1 MATQEITLHVPE
13 ISCEHCVHTINGALS
28 ALPGVERVS
37 TDIPTKTVALRYEPG
52 AVTMEQ
58 IQAVLDEEGYTV
70 AERS

>member
-37 TDIPTKTVALRYEPG
+37 TDIPTKTVALRYDPG
-52 AVTMEQ
+52 AVTLER
-58 IQAVLDEEGYTV
+58 IQAALDEEGYSIATG
-70 AERS
+70 S